1 MNLKNTM
8 KDIKKIL
15 TTLNIG
21 ALFIAYDTYFKEL
34 AKQQGK
40 SRIERLENT
49 NEISKINN
57 INNISEELKTKSNK
71 LDRLRTQD
79 QTPEFSKEFEAQLEQ
94 ILRSATVLE
103 GKNQINKSKEYF
115 VLRAAISNS
124 NSDEF
129 RGQITENPTHPN
141 LGEGE

>member
-34 AKQQGK
+34 AKQQGT

-71 LDRLRTQD
+71 LDIPQD
-79 QTPEFSKEFEAQLEQ
+79 QTPEISKEFEAQLEQ
-94 ILRSATVLE
+94 IQSTVLE

-115 VLRAAISNS
+115 ESAISNS

>member
-71 LDRLRTQD
+71 LDIPQD
-79 QTPEFSKEFEAQLEQ
+79 QTLKFQ
-94 ILRSATVLE
+94 
-103 GKNQINKSKEYF
+103 KNLK
-115 VLRAAISNS
+115 
-124 NSDEF
+124 
-129 RGQITENPTHPN
+129 PN
-141 LGEGE
+141 